1 MSGSAFKG
9 FADGL
14 MGGIQTVNTFA
25 KDKREERAAAEPAMS
40 EIAPPTAE
48 TPAAETPPAQ
58 GSGDIVSGT
67 WESLRKIL
75 GDSPLKGTPAGGI
88 IQSGMKNSIAGK
100 LMSGGIGS
108 TIIGKLG
115 GKNLAGGLLGGIGK

>member
-25 KDKREERAAAEPAMS
+25 KAKDKREERAAAEPATP
-40 EIAPPTAE
+40 EIAPPVAG
-48 TPAAETPPAQ
+48 TPPAQ
-58 GSGDIVSGT
+58 GSGDIVSDT
-67 WESLRKIL
+67 WESLRKML
-75 GDSPLKGTPAGGI
+75 GDSPLKATPAGGI

-100 LMSGGIGS
+100 LMSGGIGG